1 MPFKR
6 LLILFAY
13 IVASAAHAQEA
24 PATSPA
30 SGIVSAT
37 PDTAATSNAPKLLIF
52 EVTLNLQRKGLSLFF
67 QSDSALWVAAA
78 DVSRWRLLIPPGA
91 IRRVFRG
98 QPCVSL
104 AQIGDA
110 GAPVQYEIDAAAQ
123 TINITAPAASF
134 ESSALSVG
142 STDRTI
148 SDSSTGGFLNYDL
161 RLTNARSDGS
171 LFATYLE
178 GGHFSPY
185 GVFTADVV
193 WQPSASGSEPKIVRR
208 LSTFRHDRPEASQVF
223 QFGDSVSSSAL
234 WGRPIVFGGINWA
247 TNFDINPAYRT
258 SYLPPVKGSAS
269 LPTAVEI
276 YTGNVLRS
284 RTDLNPGP
292 FSVTDIPTPAG
303 SGDVRVVVRDA
314 LGRETVTTLPFVN
327 RPQLVKWGLHDFAF
341 TLGKERVD
349 FGLRSFGYGRNV
361 AVGQDR
367 FGLTDALTVEGRMEV
382 AGRAAAFGAGATW
395 QPLLNIPALLS
406 GAAIVSKQPD
416 GGGFGGV
423 AQVDY
428 YGSRFLASTR
438 YEFYSDNF
446 FQLGPVI
453 ASPPPK
459 QRLSTSA
466 STRWGATTL
475 GITGGYSQERDG
487 QRSTAATLSADHSFP
502 NNMVLTASLTASAQ
516 RGEGLAS
523 YKNLVASVGI
533 TIPITDRAVIGL
545 SGSQSQARQH
555 ELRALAQQS
564 APQGPGWGWR
574 VAASEGTQLGRR
586 AEASAVWRAEPIQ
599 VLAEVASLR
608 SEQAYRL
615 SASGGVGYVSD
626 RFFASR
632 RIEDGVAFV
641 TTPGMP
647 NIPILVNSRPAG
659 STDNA
664 GALVIPRLGAYVR
677 SIIRVDARI
686 LPLDIEIE
694 TDQVEVTPRWRSG
707 VMASFALS
715 KAVGVLITVRLSDGT
730 LPKPGSIVTTADS
743 NETYV
748 VGSNGRIFVTRAR
761 MNNALTLS
769 REDQPP
775 CVINFNVSAERFEIS
790 FVAKDV
796 LRVGPLVCKEAAP

>member
-1 MPFKR
+1 
-6 LLILFAY
+6 LLLLAY
-13 IVASAAHAQEA
+13 VLASAAHAQEA

-30 SGIVSAT
+30 LGIVSAT
-37 PDTAATSNAPKLLIF
+37 PDTTTASNAPKLLIF
-52 EVTLNLQRKGLSLFF
+52 DVTLNLQHKGLSLFVE
-67 QSDSALWVAAA
+67 SDAALWVAIA
-78 DVSRWRLLIPPGA
+78 DVSRWRLLIPSGA

-104 AQIGDA
+104 AQLGDA
-110 GAPVQYEIDAAAQ
+110 GAPLQYEIDAAAQ
-123 TINITAPAASF
+123 SIKITAPASSF
-134 ESSALSVG
+134 ESSALSV
-142 STDRTI
+142 SSPNRTI
-148 SDSSTGGFLNYDL
+148 SYSSTGGFLNYDL

-171 LFATYLE
+171 RFAAYLE

-185 GVFTADVV
+185 GVFTSDVV
-193 WQPSASGSEPKIVRR
+193 WQPNTGDSEPKIVRR
-208 LSTFRHDRPEASQVF
+208 LSTFRHDRPETSQVF
-223 QFGDSVSSSAL
+223 QFGDSVSSSLL

-258 SYLPPVKGSAS
+258 SYLPSVKGSAT

-292 FSVTDIPTPAG
+292 FSVTDIPMPAG
-303 SGDVRVVVRDA
+303 SGHVRVVVRDA
-314 LGRETVTTLPFVN
+314 LGRETVTTLPFIN
-327 RPQLVKWGLHDFAF
+327 RPQLVKSGLHDFAF
-341 TLGKERVD
+341 ALGKERVD
-349 FGLRSFGYGRNV
+349 FGLRSFAYGRNV

-382 AGRAAAFGAGATW
+382 AGRAAAVGAGATW
-395 QPLLNIPALLS
+395 QPLSAIPALFS
-406 GAAIVSKQPD
+406 GAAIASKQAT

-446 FQLGPVI
+446 FQLGPVN

-459 QRLSTSA
+459 QRLSASA
-466 STRWGATTL
+466 STRWGASTL
-475 GITGGYSQERDG
+475 GITGDYSQERDS
-487 QRSTAATLSADHSFP
+487 RRRTAATLSADHSFP
-502 NNMVLTASLTASAQ
+502 SDMVLTSSLTASAQ

-533 TIPITDRAVIGL
+533 SIPITDRTVIGL

-555 ELRALAQQS
+555 ELRVIAQLS

-574 VAASEGTQLGRR
+574 VSASEGTLLGRR
-586 AEASAVWRAEPIQ
+586 AEASAVWRAEPIE
-599 VLAEVASLR
+599 VLAEVASVR
-608 SEQAYRL
+608 SEQAYRV
-615 SASGGVGYVSD
+615 SASGGFGYVGD

-659 STDNA
+659 ATDSS

-715 KAVGVLITVRLSDGT
+715 KAVGVLIIVRLSDGT
-730 LPKPGSIVTTADS
+730 LPKPGSIVTAADS

-748 VGSNGRIFVTRAR
+748 VGSSGRIFVTRAR
-761 MNNALTLS
+761 MKNALTLS

-775 CVINFNVSAERFEIS
+775 CVVSFDVPAERFEIN

-796 LRVGPLVCKEAAP
+796 LRVGPLMCKEAAP